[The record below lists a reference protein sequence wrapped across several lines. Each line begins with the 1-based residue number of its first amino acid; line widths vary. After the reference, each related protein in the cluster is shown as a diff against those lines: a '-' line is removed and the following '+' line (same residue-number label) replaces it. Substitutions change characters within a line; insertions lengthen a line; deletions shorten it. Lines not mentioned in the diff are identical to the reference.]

1 MYIYIYTSQK
11 VPYLQCFTKSNKLFS
26 PSHPVNHF
34 QNTQYTTIENPDQY
48 SVRFIAGVSSGVF
61 MLVDSIKPAEWD
73 MDQKSHSYNCTLSV
87 TAWSRFQ
94 SMQCRC
100 CFGVLFSHRC
110 SLQWIKHCDINVCEG
125 LFCCKLKRVVHVFG
139 TVFEQIIIKRVTWNK
154 SDIVG
159 FFFCVYLVSLERS
172 HFLAKINVSVEEQ
185 WLSQD
190 FTLFSFIAQRVP
202 HWRYRKHPV
211 TYSLV
216 MLGI

>member
-26 PSHPVNHF
+26 PSHPANHF

-159 FFFCVYLVSLERS
+159 GFLCVPSFTR
-172 HFLAKINVSVEEQ
+172 A
-185 WLSQD
+185 
-190 FTLFSFIAQRVP
+190 FTLSGKNKCIS
-202 HWRYRKHPV
+202 WRTMIESRFHIIFFYCPKS
-211 TYSLV
+211 TTLK
-216 MLGI
+216 I